1 MMIGRCRRLDG
12 LVGLVNEEFHLVEFL
27 QQVVG
32 ELDIGLVDLVDQQNG
47 TLFGLESLPQLALLD
62 VVAHIVDLVHTQL
75 GITQAAH
82 RIIFIEPLVGLGG
95 GLDMPG
101 DQLGAHGFGELLGEH
116 GLART
121 GLTLDQQGALQ
132 GDGGVDSELE
142 IVCGDVGLGTFELH
156 EKFLEP
162 GPALAG
168 DQPMDSPGLYPGP
181 GMGVNAGK
189 VFTISFRLRY
199 RVLAT
204 GRASPID
211 AFPVGA

>member
-1 MMIGRCRRLDG
+1 
-12 LVGLVNEEFHLVEFL
+12 
-27 QQVVG
+27 
-32 ELDIGLVDLVDQQNG
+32 
-47 TLFGLESLPQLALLD
+47 
-62 VVAHIVDLVHTQL
+62 
-75 GITQAAH
+75 
-82 RIIFIEPLVGLGG
+82 
-95 GLDMPG
+95 
-101 DQLGAHGFGELLGEH
+101 
-116 GLART
+116 
-121 GLTLDQQGALQ
+121 Q
-132 GDGGVDSELE
+132 GDGRVDSEHE

-211 AFPVGA
+211 AFPVGSWSVPSKDIQGADHKSCFRGLLPGHRESSPRSPQPPQPQIGRA